1 MSCSQIKS
9 IVFLD
14 SNRMCTNY
22 TGTKTNTQKQV
33 CIYLIYLIYLQV
45 CMVNSAAF
53 HTFLCH
59 SKVLLSTKM
68 TLLDFLKS
76 HFITPFPVPLDVI
89 FFLTILFCNQLF
101 SVLIVVFLPP
111 SLIVR
116 RQRQPGTQLTIVAF
130 FSPSLVLLCESF

>member
-33 CIYLIYLIYLQV
+33 CIYFIYLIYLQV

-59 SKVLLSTKM
+59 SKVLFRLK
-68 TLLDFLKS
+68 FLKS

-130 FSPSLVLLCESF
+130 FSPSLVLFESF